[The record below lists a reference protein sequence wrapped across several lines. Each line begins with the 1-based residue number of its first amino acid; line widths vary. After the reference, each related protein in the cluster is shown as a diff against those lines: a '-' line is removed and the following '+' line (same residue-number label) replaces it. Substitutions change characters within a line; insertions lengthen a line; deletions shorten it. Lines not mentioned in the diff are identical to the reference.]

1 MKAAAMKATKVKAA
15 ARKATKVKAA
25 GMKAAAMKAT
35 KGEKVSK
42 ASAMKAKAM
51 KATKATKV
59 SKAAAMKSV
68 AMKATKGKAAAMK
81 AALTMPRTRILK
93 KSWSTTWRGKFY
105 DWRLQSIE
113 NYGELVEE
121 KWAGKLLPAAERG
134 GRLRRRCEE
143 GWLPGEL
150 HFDARRSDD
159 ATLWPVVFS
168 ISAGANTLWSFR
180 LGLPRQHVP
189 RRAIRLCEFPRG

>member
-1 MKAAAMKATKVKAA
+1 MKKQKNYTQSLADLDLNPWPISRKRMQLFWSHHVRSVAMKAAAMKAAAMKATKVKAA

-42 ASAMKAKAM
+42 AAAMKAKAM
-51 KATKATKV
+51 KATRATKV

-105 DWRLQSIE
+105 EWRLTRIE
-113 NYGELVEE
+113 NCGELVEE
-121 KWAGKLLPAAERG
+121 QWAGKLLPT
-134 GRLRRRCEE
+134 EE
-143 GWLPGEL
+143 QG
-150 HFDARRSDD
+150 
-159 ATLWPVVFS
+159 
-168 ISAGANTLWSFR
+168 
-180 LGLPRQHVP
+180 
-189 RRAIRLCEFPRG
+189 